1 MKLYPKI
8 YISMSNIFNE
18 EIQNQKIHDKF
29 EVTPTENKYIQS
41 EIP

>member
-1 MKLYPKI
+1 
-8 YISMSNIFNE
+8 MSNIFNE

-29 EVTPTENKYIQS
+29 EVTPRENKYIQS